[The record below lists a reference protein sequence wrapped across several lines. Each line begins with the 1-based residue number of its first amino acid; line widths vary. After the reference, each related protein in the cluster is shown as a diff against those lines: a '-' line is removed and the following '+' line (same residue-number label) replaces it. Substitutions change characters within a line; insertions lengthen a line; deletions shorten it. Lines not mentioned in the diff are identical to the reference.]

1 VEGADVIE
9 GAMAGIF
16 KDRGFRKR
24 GRNWFR
30 TTRAD
35 QYQVVN
41 LQRSSWGG
49 GDCYLNL
56 GWDPVVPEKGFRPEN
71 QCCFHVRAEQTG
83 VIPPLVMQRPDGVTT
98 IDVPGVSLLDSEM
111 YRTMTAD
118 ALSKSVAGVIAEPVA
133 DFMDATPAIVDLVPL
148 LTAKPWFA
156 SLAVREHLQRQGH
169 ELPTSW

>member
-1 VEGADVIE
+1 MEEADAIE
-9 GAMAGIF
+9 GSMARVF
-16 KDRGFRKR
+16 KEHGFRKR

-41 LQRSSWGG
+41 LQKSSWGG

-71 QCCFHVRAEQTG
+71 QCCFRLRAEETG
-83 VIPPLVMQRPDGVTT
+83 VIPPVAMQRPDGITT
-98 IDVPGVSLLDSEM
+98 IDVPGVSLLASEI
-111 YRTMTAD
+111 YRTITAD
-118 ALSKSVAGVIAEPVA
+118 ALAERVASVIAEPVA
-133 DFMDATPAIVDLVPL
+133 DLMDATPSMIDLVPM
-148 LTAKPWFA
+148 LTTKPWFA
-156 SLAVREHLQRQGH
+156 TLALRDHLRLHGH